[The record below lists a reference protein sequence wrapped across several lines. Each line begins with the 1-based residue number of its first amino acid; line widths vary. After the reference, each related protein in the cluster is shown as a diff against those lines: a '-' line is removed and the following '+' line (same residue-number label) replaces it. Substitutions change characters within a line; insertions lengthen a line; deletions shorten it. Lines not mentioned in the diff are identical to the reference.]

1 MISSQSLHHHK
12 MPHQTSQYAGKV
24 SNVEL
29 APGLLPVLQTLVALR
44 FALVLLGGGLLIF
57 AVNSSISHHAPSDKA
72 LWMAGVVFT
81 ETTLLL
87 ILVMWPALRERLGA
101 LFLPVTL
108 GWLLL
113 SPLAMDILITFTGAS
128 GAMAHTGRE
137 ALAGVGIE
145 SVWMAAPV
153 VLAAWQYGRKGWLWA
168 MGALVASAVFFGLL
182 LLSKDVYEFA
192 GFALSGLARLGAIGL
207 LGWVTMRLASSLQ
220 SEHQSLLEANRR
232 LMQRAATIEQLA
244 ESRER
249 NRLARELH
257 DTLAHSLTGVS
268 VQLQAL
274 DTLMQYD
281 PAAAEIQLKETQT
294 TVREGIRES
303 RRAIEALRATPLED
317 LGLSEALRQLCRK
330 YGELTGLDFHCDI
343 DDAQAL
349 DPLTEQAIYRV
360 AEAALSNVV
369 KHAAATEVSVRL
381 MTKPVL
387 RLDITDDG
395 VGFDPATTPT
405 HRYGLAGMAERAEL
419 LGATLVIESAP
430 GRGTTIVMTIEGRDM
445 SHNLPPVS

>member
-1 MISSQSLHHHK
+1 MLDQIFPPAAADQK
-12 MPHQTSQYAGKV
+12 GA
-24 SNVEL
+24 L

-44 FALVLLGGGLLIF
+44 FALVLLGGGLLVFVFGPAIG
-57 AVNSSISHHAPSDKA
+57 HAPPDQA
-72 LWMAGVVFT
+72 LWMAGFVMT
-81 ETTLLL
+81 ESALLL
-87 ILVMWPALRERLGA
+87 VFVLWPTVRERLGSR
-101 LFLPVTL
+101 FLPIAL

-113 SPLAMDILITFTGAS
+113 FPLVMDIVVSYTGSS
-128 GAMAHTGRE
+128 GIVEPPGRE

-153 VLAAWQYGRKGWLWA
+153 ALAAWQYGRKGWLWA
-168 MGALVASAVFFGLL
+168 MGALVSSAAFFGLL
-182 LLSKDVYEFA
+182 LLGKDIYEFA
-192 GFALSGLARLGAIGL
+192 GYALGGVARLGAIGL
-207 LGWVTMRLASSLQ
+207 LGWVVMRLVTALQ
-220 SEHQSLLEANRR
+220 SEHQSLLDANRR
-232 LMQRAATIEQLA
+232 LTQRAATIEQLA

-274 DTLMQYD
+274 DTLMQHD
-281 PAAAEIQLKETQT
+281 PAAAESQLKETQV
-294 TVREGIRES
+294 TVRTGIQES

-330 YGELTGLDFHCDI
+330 YGERTGLDFHCHI
-343 DDAQAL
+343 DAAPAL

-381 MTKPVL
+381 MMEPTL
-387 RLDITDDG
+387 RLEITDNG
-395 VGFDPATTPT
+395 VGFDPKTTPT
-405 HRYGLAGMAERAEL
+405 DRYGLAGMAERAEL
-419 LGATLVIESAP
+419 LGATLAIESAP
-430 GRGTTIVMTIEGRDM
+430 GQGTTIVMAIEGPDM
-445 SHNLPPVS
+445 NHNAPSVP

>member
-1 MISSQSLHHHK
+1 MLDQIFPPAATDQK
-12 MPHQTSQYAGKV
+12 GA
-24 SNVEL
+24 L

-44 FALVLLGGGLLIF
+44 FALVLLGGGLLVFVFGPAIG
-57 AVNSSISHHAPSDKA
+57 HAPPDQA
-72 LWMAGVVFT
+72 LWMAGFVMT
-81 ETTLLL
+81 ESALLL
-87 ILVMWPALRERLGA
+87 VFVLWPTVRERLGSR
-101 LFLPVTL
+101 FLPIAL

-113 SPLAMDILITFTGAS
+113 FPLVMDIVVSYTGSS
-128 GAMAHTGRE
+128 GIVEPPGRE

-153 VLAAWQYGRKGWLWA
+153 ALAAWQYGRKGWLWA
-168 MGALVASAVFFGLL
+168 MGALVSSAAFFGLL
-182 LLSKDVYEFA
+182 LLGKDIYEFA
-192 GFALSGLARLGAIGL
+192 GYALGGVARLGAIGL
-207 LGWVTMRLASSLQ
+207 LGWVVMRLVTALQ
-220 SEHQSLLEANRR
+220 SEHQSLLDANRR
-232 LMQRAATIEQLA
+232 LTQRAATIEQLA

-294 TVREGIRES
+294 TVREGISES

-330 YGELTGLDFHCDI
+330 YGERTGLDFHCDI

-381 MTKPVL
+381 MTEPVL
-387 RLDITDDG
+387 RLEITDNG
-395 VGFDPATTPT
+395 VGFDPKTTPT
-405 HRYGLAGMAERAEL
+405 DRYGLAGMAERAEL
-419 LGATLVIESAP
+419 LGATLAIESAP
-430 GRGTTIVMTIEGRDM
+430 GQGTTIVMAIEGPDM
-445 SHNLPPVS
+445 NHNAPSVP

>member
-1 MISSQSLHHHK
+1 MLDQIFPPAATDQK
-12 MPHQTSQYAGKV
+12 GA
-24 SNVEL
+24 L

-44 FALVLLGGGLLIF
+44 FALVLLGGGLLVFVFGPAIG
-57 AVNSSISHHAPSDKA
+57 HAPPDQA
-72 LWMAGVVFT
+72 LWMAGFVMT
-81 ETTLLL
+81 ESALLL
-87 ILVMWPALRERLGA
+87 VFVLWPTVRERLGSR
-101 LFLPVTL
+101 FLPIAL

-113 SPLAMDILITFTGAS
+113 FPLVMDIVVSYTGSS
-128 GAMAHTGRE
+128 GIVEPPGRE

-153 VLAAWQYGRKGWLWA
+153 ALAAWQYGRKGWLWA
-168 MGALVASAVFFGLL
+168 MGALVSSAAFFGLL
-182 LLSKDVYEFA
+182 LLGKDIYEFA
-192 GFALSGLARLGAIGL
+192 GYALGGVARLGAIGL
-207 LGWVTMRLASSLQ
+207 LGWVVMRLVTALQ
-220 SEHQSLLEANRR
+220 SEHQSLLDANRR
-232 LMQRAATIEQLA
+232 LTQRAATIEQLA

-274 DTLMQYD
+274 DTLMQHD
-281 PAAAEIQLKETQT
+281 PAAAESQLKETQV
-294 TVREGIRES
+294 TVRTGIQES

-330 YGELTGLDFHCDI
+330 YGERTGLDFHCHI
-343 DDAQAL
+343 DAAPAL

-381 MTKPVL
+381 MMEPTL
-387 RLDITDDG
+387 RLEITDNG
-395 VGFDPATTPT
+395 VGFDPKTTPT
-405 HRYGLAGMAERAEL
+405 DRYGLAGMAERAEL
-419 LGATLVIESAP
+419 LGATLAIESAP
-430 GRGTTIVMTIEGRDM
+430 GQGTTIVMAIEGPDM
-445 SHNLPPVS
+445 NHNAPSVP

>member
-1 MISSQSLHHHK
+1 MLDQIFPPAATDQK
-12 MPHQTSQYAGKV
+12 GA
-24 SNVEL
+24 L

-44 FALVLLGGGLLIF
+44 FALVLLGGGLLVFVFGPAIG
-57 AVNSSISHHAPSDKA
+57 HAPPDQA
-72 LWMAGVVFT
+72 LWMAGFVMT
-81 ETTLLL
+81 ESALLL
-87 ILVMWPALRERLGA
+87 VFVLWPTVRERLGSR
-101 LFLPVTL
+101 FLPIAL

-113 SPLAMDILITFTGAS
+113 FPLVMDIVVSYTGSS
-128 GAMAHTGRE
+128 GIVEPPGRE

-153 VLAAWQYGRKGWLWA
+153 ALAAWQYGRKGWLWA
-168 MGALVASAVFFGLL
+168 MGALVSSAAFFGLL
-182 LLSKDVYEFA
+182 LLGKDIYEFA
-192 GFALSGLARLGAIGL
+192 GYALGGVARLGAIGL
-207 LGWVTMRLASSLQ
+207 LGWVVMRLVTALQ
-220 SEHQSLLEANRR
+220 SEHQSLLDANRR
-232 LMQRAATIEQLA
+232 LTQRAATIEQLA

-294 TVREGIRES
+294 TVREGISES

-330 YGELTGLDFHCDI
+330 YGERTGLDFHCHI
-343 DDAQAL
+343 DAAPAL

-381 MTKPVL
+381 MTEPVL
-387 RLDITDDG
+387 RLEITDNG
-395 VGFDPATTPT
+395 VGFDPKTTPT
-405 HRYGLAGMAERAEL
+405 DRYGLAGMAERAEL
-419 LGATLVIESAP
+419 LGATLAIESAP
-430 GRGTTIVMTIEGRDM
+430 GQGTTIVMAIEGPDM
-445 SHNLPPVS
+445 NHNAPSVP